1 MCEPSARLRPVCFPR
16 KQAAVLARRVDT
28 SGIVV
33 GMRRPLRLENTVQR
47 YAWGS
52 RQAIPELLG
61 AAPDGEPQAELWL
74 GAHPS
79 APSRAAGGM
88 ALDLLIAEQPDELVG
103 PRITARFGPRLP
115 FLFKV
120 LAAARPLSIQCH
132 PDAEQARAG
141 FARETGLA
149 PGQRNYKDDSHK
161 PELIAAID
169 RFEALV
175 GFREPAAIARAL
187 RRFVP
192 RSLAGEIALLEGPG
206 GLAAFFPA
214 LMRLPAERRRAV
226 VAEAASA
233 GDSDRDAAWV
243 SRLAADFPADPGV
256 LAPLFLHRVELAAD
270 QALFLGPGILHS
282 YLEGTGLEIM
292 ASSDNVLRGG
302 LTEKR
307 VDIDELCAVLR
318 FEPHAPL
325 PIRPETTDGRHFAYR
340 APASEF
346 RLGYVDLSAGPYQ
359 LSAPGPAIALC
370 LGLRCHLRVDATVS
384 LELARGQ
391 SAFIPAALDAIR
403 LEGEGRVY
411 LASVP

>member
-1 MCEPSARLRPVCFPR
+1 
-16 KQAAVLARRVDT
+16 
-28 SGIVV
+28 
-33 GMRRPLRLENTVQR
+33 MRRPLRLENTVQR

-52 RQAIPELLG
+52 RDAIPELVG

-88 ALDLLIAEQPDELVG
+88 ALDRLIAEQPGELIG
-103 PRITARFGPRLP
+103 PRVSARFGARLP

-132 PDAEQARAG
+132 PDAKQARAG
-141 FARETGLA
+141 FAREKLLA
-149 PGQRNYKDDSHK
+149 ASERNYKDDSHK

-175 GFREPAAIARAL
+175 GFREPADIVRAL
-187 RRFVP
+187 RRFTP
-192 RSLAGEIALLEGPG
+192 RSLAGEIALLESTS

-214 LMRLPAERRRAV
+214 LMRLSTDRRRAL
-226 VAEAASA
+226 VAEAAA
-233 GDSDRDAAWV
+233 ARDDSREAAWV
-243 SRLAADFPADPGV
+243 ARLAADFPDDPGV
-256 LAPLFLHRVELAAD
+256 LAPLFLHRIELAAD
-270 QALFLGPGILHS
+270 DALFLGPGILHS

-302 LTEKR
+302 LTDKR
-307 VDIDELCAVLR
+307 IDIEELCAVLR
-318 FEPHAPL
+318 FEPHVPVK
-325 PIRPETTDGRHFAYR
+325 IRPETSDGRYHTWP

-346 RLGYVDLSAGPYQ
+346 RLGFVDLSAGHY
-359 LSAPGPAIALC
+359 LLAAPGPAIALC
-370 LGLRCHLRVDATVS
+370 LGTRCRLSVDATVG

-391 SAFIPAALDAIR
+391 SAFIPASLDAIR

-411 LASVP
+411 LATVP

>member
-1 MCEPSARLRPVCFPR
+1 
-16 KQAAVLARRVDT
+16 
-28 SGIVV
+28 
-33 GMRRPLRLENTVQR
+33 MRRPLRLANTVQQ

-52 RQAIPELLG
+52 RDAIPQLLG
-61 AAPDGEPQAELWL
+61 AVPDGAPWAELWL
-74 GAHPS
+74 GAHPN
-79 APSRAAGGM
+79 APSRAVGGLE
-88 ALDLLIAEQPDELVG
+88 LDRLIAQQPVELVG
-103 PRITARFGPRLP
+103 ARVIERFGPRLP

-141 FARETGLA
+141 FAREDRLGIPRGA
-149 PGQRNYKDDSHK
+149 RERSYQDDSHK
-161 PELIAAID
+161 PELIAALD

-175 GFREPAAIARAL
+175 GFREPAAIAAAL

-192 RSLAGEIALLEGPG
+192 RSLAAEIDLLEGSG
-206 GLAAFFPA
+206 GLAGFFPA
-214 LMRLPAERRRAV
+214 LMRLPADRRRAV
-226 VAEAASA
+226 VAEAAAASA
-233 GDSDRDAAWV
+233 PGRDAYWV
-243 SRLAADFPADPGV
+243 ARLAADFPADPGV

-302 LTEKR
+302 LTDKH
-307 VDIDELCAVLR
+307 VDLAELCAVLR
-318 FEPHAPL
+318 FEPHAPT
-325 PIRPETTDGRHFAYR
+325 PMSPETADGRLFQYR

-346 RLGYVDLSAGPYQ
+346 RLGFVDLSAGSY
-359 LSAPGPAIALC
+359 LAAAPGPAIALC
-370 LGLRCHLRVDATVS
+370 LGVRCRLSVDATVG

-391 SAFIPAALDAIR
+391 SAFLPASLEAIR

-411 LASVP
+411 LATVP